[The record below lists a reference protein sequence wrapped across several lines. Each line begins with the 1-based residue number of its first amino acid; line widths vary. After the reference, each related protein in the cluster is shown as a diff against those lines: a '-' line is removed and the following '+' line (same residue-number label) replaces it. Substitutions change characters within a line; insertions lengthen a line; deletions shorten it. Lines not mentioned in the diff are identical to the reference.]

1 MCKRT
6 ANKGQR
12 RRLDDEELDSGDDLD
27 RTDGLD
33 DEPEEEYV
41 TQEKVTMDLELP
53 RQPIP
58 EPSDGEVCI
67 TGCITDAMHQLTN
80 EQ

>member
-1 MCKRT
+1 MCKQET
-6 ANKGQR
+6 NKSQS

-27 RTDGLD
+27 RTDRLD

-67 TGCITDAMHQLTN
+67 TRCITDAMHQLTN